1 MVITNGG
8 NFQARNKLS
17 DINHN
22 WEAEST
28 ALNIYDF
35 KIHSIH
41 FLFA

>member
-8 NFQARNKLS
+8 NVQAITKLS

-28 ALNIYDF
+28 VLNIYDF
-35 KIHSIH
+35 KMHTIH

>member
-8 NFQARNKLS
+8 NVQAIHKLS
-17 DINHN
+17 YINHN
-22 WEAEST
+22 WEPEST
-28 ALNIYDF
+28 VLNIYDF